1 MSPRDLFGAALRGLG
16 ANKMRSLLTMLGV
29 AIGVGAVIVLVAVGN
44 GSGKAVQSRLE
55 AMGTNLLTVSTTGG
69 GGGGGFQRGQA
80 GPAAQ
85 QYSLTLNDA
94 AALADDR
101 LAPDVAAV
109 APVMTSTG
117 TATNGDVSYT
127 ISQVI
132 GTTPEYMPA
141 TNTPVGT
148 GASFTQQDV
157 DTSQRVILLGQTAA
171 TELFGRANAA
181 VGQTMK
187 LGAVDFTVLGVLA
200 SKDSTGFNDP
210 NATAI
215 VPINTLR
222 ATQAGYGPLSQIVVQ
237 AADKDK
243 VDTAQAEV
251 TQLLTARHQVPATTT
266 SPFRITNSAQILQT
280 SQDTAATFTALLATV
295 AAISLIV
302 GGIGVT
308 NIMLVTVTERTREIG
323 IRKALGARR
332 RAILGQFLIEATM
345 LSLLGG
351 AVGVVA
357 ALIVSQFQLAGVQP
371 VLVPSSILL
380 AFGVSAAVG
389 LFFGSMPAHR
399 AAGLRPIDALRHE

>member
-1 MSPRDLFGAALRGLG
+1 MSPRDLMGAALRGLT
-16 ANKMRSLLTMLGV
+16 ANKLRSLLTVLGV
-29 AIGVGAVIVLVAVGN
+29 SIGVGAVIVLVAVGN
-44 GSGKAVQSRLE
+44 GSGKAVQDRLE

-69 GGGGGFQRGQA
+69 GGGFVRGQA
-80 GPAAQ
+80 GPANQ
-85 QYSLTLNDA
+85 QYSLTLDDA
-94 AALADDR
+94 TALADKN
-101 LAPDVAAV
+101 LAPDVASV
-109 APVMTSTG
+109 APVMTSSG
-117 TATNGDVSYT
+117 TATNGDTSYT
-127 ISQVI
+127 VNQVI
-132 GTTPEYMPA
+132 GTTPAYMPA
-141 TNTPVGT
+141 TNTPVQIGS
-148 GASFTQQDV
+148 SFTQADV

-171 TELFGRANAA
+171 TELFTRPASA
-181 VGQTMK
+181 VGQTIK

-215 VPINTLR
+215 VPITTLR
-222 ATQAGYGPLSQIVVQ
+222 ATQAGYGALSQIVVQ
-237 AADKDK
+237 AAGQDR

-251 TQLLTARHQVPATTT
+251 TQLLTARHQVPATET

-295 AAISLIV
+295 AAISLVV

-332 RAILGQFLIEATM
+332 RTILGQFLIEATL
-345 LSLLGG
+345 LSLIGG
-351 AVGVVA
+351 AVGVGA
-357 ALIVSQFQLAGVQP
+357 ALIVTRFQLAGVQP
-371 VLVPSSILL
+371 VLVPSSIGL
-380 AFGVSAAVG
+380 ALGVSAAVG

>member
-44 GSGKAVQSRLE
+44 GSGKAVQDRLE
-55 AMGTNLLTVSTTGG
+55 AMGTNLLTVSTT

-85 QYSLTLNDA
+85 QYSLTLSDA
-94 AALADDR
+94 SALADDR

-109 APVMTSTG
+109 APVMTSSG

-148 GASFTQQDV
+148 GASFTKQDV
-157 DTSQRVILLGQTAA
+157 DTTARVILLGQTAA
-171 TELFGRANAA
+171 TELFGRANSA
-181 VGQTMK
+181 VGQTIK

-215 VPINTLR
+215 VPISTLR
-222 ATQAGYGPLSQIVVQ
+222 ATQAGYGALSQIVIQ
-237 AADKDK
+237 AADKNK

-266 SPFRITNSAQILQT
+266 SPFRIQNSAQILQT

-332 RAILGQFLIEATM
+332 RAILGQFLIEATL

-351 AVGVVA
+351 TVGVIA
-357 ALIVSQFQLAGVQP
+357 ALIVSRFQLAGVQP
-371 VLVPSSILL
+371 VLVPSSIAL

>member
-94 AALADDR
+94 AALADNR

-148 GASFTQQDV
+148 GVSFTQQDV

-171 TELFGRANAA
+171 TELFGRANSA
-181 VGQTMK
+181 VGQTIK

-222 ATQAGYGPLSQIVVQ
+222 ATQAGYGPLNQIVIQ

-323 IRKALGARR
+323 IRKALGARK

-351 AVGVVA
+351 AVGVIA
-357 ALIVSQFQLAGVQP
+357 ALIVSRFQLAGVQP

>member
-16 ANKMRSLLTMLGV
+16 ANKLRSLLTVLGV
-29 AIGVGAVIVLVAVGN
+29 SIGVGAVIVLVAVGN
-44 GSGKAVQSRLE
+44 GSGKAVQDQLE

-69 GGGGGFQRGQA
+69 GGGFQRGQA
-80 GPAAQ
+80 GPSAQ
-85 QYSLTLNDA
+85 QYSLTVADA
-94 AALADDR
+94 EALSDDR

-117 TATNGDVSYT
+117 TATNGDTSYT
-127 ISQVI
+127 VNQVI

-141 TNTPVGT
+141 TNTPVANGR
-148 GASFTQQDV
+148 AFTEQDV
-157 DTSQRVILLGQTAA
+157 DTSARVVLLGQTAA
-171 TELFGRANAA
+171 TELFGRPTSA
-181 VGQTMK
+181 VGQTIK
-187 LGAVDFTVLGVLA
+187 LGAVDFAVLGVLA
-200 SKDSTGFNDP
+200 SKDTTGFTDP
-210 NATAI
+210 NAMAI
-215 VPINTLR
+215 VPISTLR
-222 ATQAGYGPLSQIVVQ
+222 ATQAGYGALSQIVIQ

-251 TQLLTARHQVPATTT
+251 TQLLTARHQVPATQT

-332 RAILGQFLIEATM
+332 RAILGQFLIEATL
-345 LSLLGG
+345 LSLIGG
-351 AVGVVA
+351 AVGVIA
-357 ALIVSQFQLAGVQP
+357 ALIVSRFQLAGVQP
-371 VLVPSSILL
+371 VLVPSSIAL

>member
-1 MSPRDLFGAALRGLG
+1 MSPRDLMGAALRGLT
-16 ANKMRSLLTMLGV
+16 ANKLRSLLTVLGV
-29 AIGVGAVIVLVAVGN
+29 SIGVGAVIVLVAVGN
-44 GSGKAVQSRLE
+44 GSGKAVQARLE

-69 GGGGGFQRGQA
+69 GGGFVRGQA
-80 GPAAQ
+80 GPANQ
-85 QYSLTLNDA
+85 QYSLTLDDA
-94 AALADDR
+94 TALADKN
-101 LAPDVAAV
+101 LAPDISSV
-109 APVMTSTG
+109 APVMTSSG
-117 TATNGDVSYT
+117 TATNGDTSYT
-127 ISQVI
+127 VNQVI
-132 GTTPEYMPA
+132 GTTPAYLPA
-141 TNTPVGT
+141 TNTPVQIGS
-148 GASFTQQDV
+148 SFTQADV

-171 TELFGRANAA
+171 TELFTRPASAL
-181 VGQTMK
+181 GQTIK

-215 VPINTLR
+215 VPITTLR
-222 ATQAGYGPLSQIVVQ
+222 ATQAGYGALNQIVVQ
-237 AADKDK
+237 AAGQDR

-251 TQLLTARHQVPATTT
+251 TQLLTARHQVPADET

-295 AAISLIV
+295 AAISLVV

-332 RAILGQFLIEATM
+332 RTILGQFLIEATL
-345 LSLLGG
+345 LSLIGG
-351 AVGVVA
+351 AVGVGA
-357 ALIVSQFQLAGVQP
+357 ALIVTRFQLAGVEP
-371 VLVPSSILL
+371 VLVPSSIGL
-380 AFGVSAAVG
+380 ALGVSAAVG

>member
-1 MSPRDLFGAALRGLG
+1 MSPRDLMGAALRGLT
-16 ANKMRSLLTMLGV
+16 ANKLRSLLTVLGV
-29 AIGVGAVIVLVAVGN
+29 SIGVGAVIVLVAVGN
-44 GSGKAVQSRLE
+44 GSGKAVQARLE

-69 GGGGGFQRGQA
+69 GGGFVRGQA
-80 GPAAQ
+80 GPANQ
-85 QYSLTLNDA
+85 QYSLTLDDA
-94 AALADDR
+94 TALADKN
-101 LAPDVAAV
+101 LAPDISSV

-117 TATNGDVSYT
+117 TATNGDTSYT
-127 ISQVI
+127 VNQVI
-132 GTTPEYMPA
+132 GTTPAYMPA
-141 TNTPVGT
+141 TNTPVQIGS
-148 GASFTQQDV
+148 SFTQADV

-171 TELFGRANAA
+171 TELFTRPASA
-181 VGQTMK
+181 VGQTIK

-222 ATQAGYGPLSQIVVQ
+222 ATQAGYGALSQIVVQ
-237 AADKDK
+237 AAGQDR

-251 TQLLTARHQVPATTT
+251 TQLLTARHQVPADET

-295 AAISLIV
+295 AAISLVV

-332 RAILGQFLIEATM
+332 RTILGQFLIEATL
-345 LSLLGG
+345 LSLIGG
-351 AVGVVA
+351 AVGVGA
-357 ALIVSQFQLAGVQP
+357 ALIVTRFQLAGVQP
-371 VLVPSSILL
+371 VLVPSSIGL
-380 AFGVSAAVG
+380 ALGVSAAVG

>member
-1 MSPRDLFGAALRGLG
+1 MSPRDLMGAALRGLT
-16 ANKMRSLLTMLGV
+16 ANKLRSLLTVLGV
-29 AIGVGAVIVLVAVGN
+29 SIGVGAVIVLVAVGN
-44 GSGKAVQSRLE
+44 GSGKAVQDRLE

-69 GGGGGFQRGQA
+69 GGGFVRGQA
-80 GPAAQ
+80 GPANQ
-85 QYSLTLNDA
+85 QYSLTLDDV
-94 AALADDR
+94 AALADKN
-101 LAPDVAAV
+101 LVPDVSSV

-117 TATNGDVSYT
+117 TATNGDTSYT
-127 ISQVI
+127 VNQVI

-141 TNTPVGT
+141 TNTPVQLGS
-148 GASFTQQDV
+148 SFTQADV

-171 TELFGRANAA
+171 TELFTRPASA
-181 VGQTMK
+181 VGQTIK

-215 VPINTLR
+215 VPITTLR
-222 ATQAGYGPLSQIVVQ
+222 ATQAGYGPLNQIVVQ
-237 AADKDK
+237 AAGQDR

-251 TQLLTARHQVPATTT
+251 TQLLTARHQVPAEET

-295 AAISLIV
+295 AAISLVV

-332 RAILGQFLIEATM
+332 RTILGQFLIEATL
-345 LSLLGG
+345 LSLIGG
-351 AVGVVA
+351 AVGVGA
-357 ALIVSQFQLAGVQP
+357 ALIVTRFQLAGVEP
-371 VLVPSSILL
+371 VLVPSSIGL
-380 AFGVSAAVG
+380 ALGVSAAVG

>member
-1 MSPRDLFGAALRGLG
+1 MSPRDLFGAALRGLS
-16 ANKMRSLLTMLGV
+16 ANKLRSLLTVLGV
-29 AIGVGAVIVLVAVGN
+29 SIGVGAVIVLVAVGN

-69 GGGGGFQRGQA
+69 GGGFARGQA
-80 GPAAQ
+80 GPSAQ
-85 QYSLTLNDA
+85 QYALTLDDVT
-94 AALADDR
+94 ALSDRR
-101 LAPDVAAV
+101 LAPDVASV
-109 APVMTSTG
+109 APVMTSSG
-117 TATNGDVSYT
+117 TATNGDTSYT
-127 ISQVI
+127 INQVI
-132 GTTPEYMPA
+132 GTTPAYLPA

-148 GASFTQQDV
+148 GQSFTQEDV
-157 DTSQRVILLGQTAA
+157 DSAERVIVLGQTTA
-171 TELFGRANAA
+171 TELFGRAQAA
-181 VGQTMK
+181 VGQTVK
-187 LGAVDFTVLGVLA
+187 LGAVDFVVRGVLA

-215 VPINTLR
+215 VPISTLR
-222 ATQAGYGPLSQIVVQ
+222 ATQAGYGALSQIVVQ
-237 AADKDK
+237 AADKDR
-243 VDTAQAEV
+243 VDLAQAEV

-295 AAISLIV
+295 AAISLVV

-332 RAILGQFLIEATM
+332 RTILGQFLIEATL
-345 LSLLGG
+345 LSLSGG
-351 AVGVVA
+351 AVGVAA
-357 ALIVSQFQLAGVQP
+357 ALIMTQFQLAGVTP
-371 VLVPSSILL
+371 VLVPSSIAL
-380 AFGVSAAVG
+380 ALGVSAAVG

>member
-16 ANKMRSLLTMLGV
+16 ANKMRSLLTVLGV

-44 GSGKAVQSRLE
+44 GSGKAVQDRLE

-69 GGGGGFQRGQA
+69 GGGFMRGQA
-80 GPAAQ
+80 GPSAQ
-85 QYSLTLNDA
+85 QYALTMDDA
-94 AALADDR
+94 HALANKE
-101 LAPDVAAV
+101 LAPDVDSV

-117 TATNGDVSYT
+117 TATNGDTSYT
-127 ISQVI
+127 VNQVI
-132 GTTPEYMPA
+132 GTTPEYLPA
-141 TNTPVGT
+141 TNTPI
-148 GASFTQQDV
+148 ASGQTFTQQDV
-157 DTSQRVILLGQTAA
+157 DTSQRVVLLGQTAA
-171 TELFGRANAA
+171 TELFGRPGSA
-181 VGQTMK
+181 VGQTIK
-187 LGAVDFTVLGVLA
+187 LGSVDFAVLGVLA
-200 SKDSTGFNDP
+200 SKDSTGFSDP
-210 NATAI
+210 NAAVV
-215 VPINTLR
+215 VPISTLR
-222 ATQAGYGPLSQIVVQ
+222 ATQAGYGALNQIVVQ
-237 AADKDK
+237 AAGKDR
-243 VDTAQAEV
+243 VDVAQAEV
-251 TQLLTARHQVPATTT
+251 TQLLTARHEVSADET

-332 RAILGQFLIEATM
+332 QAILGQFLIEATL
-345 LSLLGG
+345 LSLFGG
-351 AVGVVA
+351 AVGVGA
-357 ALIVSQFQLAGVQP
+357 ALIVSRFELAGVQP
-371 VLVPSSILL
+371 VLVPSSIAL

>member
-1 MSPRDLFGAALRGLG
+1 MTPRDLMGAALRGLT
-16 ANKMRSLLTMLGV
+16 ANKLRSLLTVLGV
-29 AIGVGAVIVLVAVGN
+29 SIGVGAVIVLVAVGN

-69 GGGGGFQRGQA
+69 GGGFVRGQA
-80 GPAAQ
+80 GPASQ
-85 QYSLTLNDA
+85 QYSLTLADA
-94 AALADDR
+94 AALADKS
-101 LAPDVAAV
+101 LAPDVSSV

-117 TATNGDVSYT
+117 TATNGDTSYT
-127 ISQVI
+127 VNQVI
-132 GTTPEYMPA
+132 GTTPAYMPA
-141 TNTPVGT
+141 TNTPVQIGS
-148 GASFTQQDV
+148 SFTQADV

-171 TELFGRANAA
+171 TELFTRPASA
-181 VGQTMK
+181 VGQTIK

-210 NATAI
+210 NATAV
-215 VPINTLR
+215 VPISTLR
-222 ATQAGYGPLSQIVVQ
+222 ATQAGYGALSQIVVQ
-237 AADKDK
+237 AAGQER

-251 TQLLTARHQVPATTT
+251 TQLLTARHQVPATET

-295 AAISLIV
+295 AAISLVV

-332 RAILGQFLIEATM
+332 RTILGQFLIEATL
-345 LSLLGG
+345 LSLIGG
-351 AVGVVA
+351 AVGVGA
-357 ALIVSQFQLAGVQP
+357 ALIITRFQLAGVQP
-371 VLVPSSILL
+371 VLVPSSIGL
-380 AFGVSAAVG
+380 ALGVSAAVG

>member
-1 MSPRDLFGAALRGLG
+1 MSPRDLMGAALRGLT
-16 ANKMRSLLTMLGV
+16 ANKLRSLLTVLGV
-29 AIGVGAVIVLVAVGN
+29 SIGVGAVIVLVAVGN
-44 GSGKAVQSRLE
+44 GSGKAVQDRLE

-69 GGGGGFQRGQA
+69 GGGFVRGQA
-80 GPAAQ
+80 GPANQ
-85 QYSLTLNDA
+85 QYSLTLDDA
-94 AALADDR
+94 AALADKN
-101 LAPDVAAV
+101 LVPDVSSV
-109 APVMTSTG
+109 APVMTSSG
-117 TATNGDVSYT
+117 TATNGDTSYT
-127 ISQVI
+127 VNQVI
-132 GTTPEYMPA
+132 GTTPAYLPA
-141 TNTPVGT
+141 TNTPVQIGS
-148 GASFTQQDV
+148 SFTQADV
-157 DTSQRVILLGQTAA
+157 DGSRRVILLGQTAA
-171 TELFGRANAA
+171 TELFTRPASA
-181 VGQTMK
+181 VGQTIK

-222 ATQAGYGPLSQIVVQ
+222 ATQAGYGALSQIVVQ
-237 AADKDK
+237 AADQNR

-251 TQLLTARHQVPATTT
+251 TQLLTARHQVPATET

-295 AAISLIV
+295 AAISLVV

-332 RAILGQFLIEATM
+332 RTILGQFLIEATL
-345 LSLLGG
+345 LSLIGG
-351 AVGVVA
+351 AVGVGA
-357 ALIVSQFQLAGVQP
+357 ALIVTRFQLAGVQP
-371 VLVPSSILL
+371 VLVPSSIGL
-380 AFGVSAAVG
+380 ALGVSAAVG

>member
-1 MSPRDLFGAALRGLG
+1 MSPRDLMGAALRGLT
-16 ANKMRSLLTMLGV
+16 ANKLRSLLTVLGV
-29 AIGVGAVIVLVAVGN
+29 SIGVGAVIVLVAVGN

-69 GGGGGFQRGQA
+69 GGGFLRGQA
-80 GPAAQ
+80 GPANQ
-85 QYSLTLNDA
+85 QYSLTLDDA
-94 AALADDR
+94 AALADKR
-101 LAPDVAAV
+101 LAPDVASV
-109 APVMTSTG
+109 APVMTSSG
-117 TATNGDVSYT
+117 TATNGDTSYT
-127 ISQVI
+127 VNQVI
-132 GTTPEYMPA
+132 GTTPDYLPA
-141 TNTPVGT
+141 TNTPVQLGQ
-148 GASFTQQDV
+148 SFTQADV
-157 DTSQRVILLGQTAA
+157 DASRRVILLGQTAA
-171 TELFGRANAA
+171 TELFTRPAAA
-181 VGQTMK
+181 VGQTIK

-215 VPINTLR
+215 VPITTLR
-222 ATQAGYGPLSQIVVQ
+222 ATQAGYGALSQIVVQ
-237 AADKDK
+237 AAATDR

-251 TQLLTARHQVPATTT
+251 TQLLTARHQVPATET

-295 AAISLIV
+295 AAISLVV

-332 RAILGQFLIEATM
+332 RTILGQFLIEATL
-345 LSLLGG
+345 LSLIGG
-351 AVGVVA
+351 GVGVGV
-357 ALIVSQFQLAGVQP
+357 ALIVTRFQLAGVQP
-371 VLVPSSILL
+371 VLVPSSIGL
-380 AFGVSAAVG
+380 ALGVSAAVG

>member
-171 TELFGRANAA
+171 TELFGRANSA
-181 VGQTMK
+181 VGQTIK

-222 ATQAGYGPLSQIVVQ
+222 ATQAGYGPLSQIVIQ

-323 IRKALGARR
+323 IRKALGARK
-332 RAILGQFLIEATM
+332 RAILGQFLIEATL

-351 AVGVVA
+351 AVGVIA
-357 ALIVSQFQLAGVQP
+357 ALIVSRFQLAGVQP

>member
-1 MSPRDLFGAALRGLG
+1 MSPRDLMGAALRGLT
-16 ANKMRSLLTMLGV
+16 ANKLRSLLTVLGV
-29 AIGVGAVIVLVAVGN
+29 SIGVGAVIVLVAVGN
-44 GSGKAVQSRLE
+44 GSGKAVQERLE

-69 GGGGGFQRGQA
+69 GGGFVRGQA
-80 GPAAQ
+80 GPANQ
-85 QYSLTLNDA
+85 QYSLTLEDA
-94 AALADDR
+94 AALADKN
-101 LAPDVAAV
+101 LAPDISTV
-109 APVMTSTG
+109 APVMTSSG
-117 TATNGDVSYT
+117 TATNGDTSYT
-127 ISQVI
+127 VNQVI
-132 GTTPEYMPA
+132 GTTPSYLPA
-141 TNTPVGT
+141 TNTPVQLGS
-148 GASFTQQDV
+148 SFTQADV
-157 DTSQRVILLGQTAA
+157 DASRRVILLGQTAA
-171 TELFGRANAA
+171 TELFTRPASA
-181 VGQTMK
+181 VGQTIK

-215 VPINTLR
+215 VPITTLR
-222 ATQAGYGPLSQIVVQ
+222 ATQAGYGALNQIVVQ

-251 TQLLTARHQVPATTT
+251 TQLLTARHQVPATAT

-295 AAISLIV
+295 AAISLVV

-332 RAILGQFLIEATM
+332 RTILGQFLIEATL
-345 LSLLGG
+345 LSLIGG
-351 AVGVVA
+351 AVGVAV
-357 ALIVSQFQLAGVQP
+357 ALIVTRFQLAGVQP
-371 VLVPSSILL
+371 VLVPSSIGL
-380 AFGVSAAVG
+380 ALGVSAAVG

>member
-1 MSPRDLFGAALRGLG
+1 MSPRDLMGAALRGLT
-16 ANKMRSLLTMLGV
+16 ANKLRSLLTVLGV
-29 AIGVGAVIVLVAVGN
+29 SIGVGAVIVLVAVGN
-44 GSGKAVQSRLE
+44 GSGKAVQARLE

-69 GGGGGFQRGQA
+69 GGGFVRGQA
-80 GPAAQ
+80 GPANQ
-85 QYSLTLNDA
+85 QYSLTLDDA
-94 AALADDR
+94 TALADKN
-101 LAPDVAAV
+101 LAPDISSV
-109 APVMTSTG
+109 APVMTSSG
-117 TATNGDVSYT
+117 TATNGDTSYT
-127 ISQVI
+127 VNQVI
-132 GTTPEYMPA
+132 GTTPAYLPA
-141 TNTPVGT
+141 TNTPVQIGS
-148 GASFTQQDV
+148 SFTQADV

-171 TELFGRANAA
+171 TELFTRPASA
-181 VGQTMK
+181 VGQTIK

-215 VPINTLR
+215 VPITTLR
-222 ATQAGYGPLSQIVVQ
+222 ATQAGYGALNQIVVQ
-237 AADKDK
+237 AAGQDR

-251 TQLLTARHQVPATTT
+251 TQLLTARHQVPAAET

-295 AAISLIV
+295 AAISLVV

-332 RAILGQFLIEATM
+332 RTILGQFLIEATL
-345 LSLLGG
+345 LSLIGG
-351 AVGVVA
+351 AVGVGA
-357 ALIVSQFQLAGVQP
+357 ALIVTRFQLAGVEP
-371 VLVPSSILL
+371 VLVPSSIGL
-380 AFGVSAAVG
+380 ALGVSAAVG

>member
-1 MSPRDLFGAALRGLG
+1 MSPRDLMGAALRGLTS
-16 ANKMRSLLTMLGV
+16 NKLRSLLTVLGV
-29 AIGVGAVIVLVAVGN
+29 SIGVGAVIVLVAVGN
-44 GSGKAVQSRLE
+44 GSGKAVQQRLE

-69 GGGGGFQRGQA
+69 GGGFARGQA
-80 GPAAQ
+80 GPSNQ

-94 AALADDR
+94 AALADKK
-101 LAPDVAAV
+101 LAPDVDAV
-109 APVMTSTG
+109 APVMTSSA

-127 ISQVI
+127 VSQVI
-132 GTTPEYMPA
+132 GTTPEYLPA
-141 TNTPVGT
+141 TNTPVGM
-148 GASFTQQDV
+148 GQSFTQADV
-157 DTSQRVILLGQTAA
+157 DSSQRVILLGQTAA
-171 TELFGRANAA
+171 TELFTRPASA
-181 VGQTMK
+181 VGQTIK

-222 ATQAGYGPLSQIVVQ
+222 ATQAGYGALSQIVVQ
-237 AADKDK
+237 AADKDR

-251 TQLLTARHQVPATTT
+251 TQLLTARHQVPATET

-295 AAISLIV
+295 AAISLVV

-332 RAILGQFLIEATM
+332 RTILGQFLIEATL
-345 LSLLGG
+345 LSLIGG
-351 AVGVVA
+351 AVGVGV
-357 ALIVSQFQLAGVQP
+357 ALIVTRFQLAGVTP
-371 VLVPSSILL
+371 ALVPSSIGL
-380 AFGVSAAVG
+380 ALGVSAAVG

>member
-16 ANKMRSLLTMLGV
+16 ANKLRSLLTVLGV
-29 AIGVGAVIVLVAVGN
+29 SIGVGAVIVLVAVGN
-44 GSGKAVQSRLE
+44 GSGKAVQERLE
-55 AMGTNLLTVSTTGG
+55 AMGTNLLTVSSS

-80 GPAAQ
+80 GPSAQ
-85 QYSLTLNDA
+85 QYALTTDDA

-101 LAPDVAAV
+101 LAPDIATV
-109 APVMTSTG
+109 APVMTSSG
-117 TATNGDVSYT
+117 TATNGDTSYT
-127 ISQVI
+127 VNQVI
-132 GTTPEYMPA
+132 GTTPDYLPA

-148 GASFTQQDV
+148 GRAFTQQDV
-157 DTSQRVILLGQTAA
+157 DQAARVVLLGQTAA
-171 TELFGRANAA
+171 SELFTRPNTA
-181 VGQTMK
+181 VGQTVK

-200 SKDSTGFNDP
+200 SKDSTGFADP
-210 NATAI
+210 NAAVV
-215 VPINTLR
+215 VPISTLR
-222 ATQAGYGPLSQIVVQ
+222 ATQAGYGALNQIVVQ
-237 AADKDK
+237 ATSKDR
-243 VDTAQAEV
+243 VDVAQAEV
-251 TQLLTARHQVPATTT
+251 TQLLAARHQVPATQT

-295 AAISLIV
+295 AAISLVV

-332 RAILGQFLIEATM
+332 RAILGQFLIEATL
-345 LSLLGG
+345 LSLIGG
-351 AVGVVA
+351 AVGVAA
-357 ALIVSQFQLAGVQP
+357 ALVVSRFELAGVRP
-371 VLVPSSILL
+371 VLVPSSIAL

>member
-16 ANKMRSLLTMLGV
+16 ANKMRSLLTVLGV

-44 GSGKAVQSRLE
+44 GSGKAVQDRLE

-69 GGGGGFQRGQA
+69 GGGFQRGQA
-80 GPAAQ
+80 GPSAQ
-85 QYSLTLNDA
+85 QYSLTMDDA
-94 AALADDR
+94 QALSDDR

-109 APVMTSTG
+109 APVMTSSG
-117 TATNGDVSYT
+117 TATNGDTSYT
-127 ISQVI
+127 INQVI

-148 GASFTQQDV
+148 GRAFTQQDV
-157 DTSQRVILLGQTAA
+157 DTSQRVVLLGQTAA
-171 TELFGRANAA
+171 TELFGRANSA
-181 VGQTMK
+181 VGQTIK
-187 LGAVDFTVLGVLA
+187 LGAVDFAVLGVLA
-200 SKDSTGFNDP
+200 SKDSTGFTDP

-215 VPINTLR
+215 VPISTLR
-222 ATQAGYGPLSQIVVQ
+222 ATQAGYGALSQIVVQ
-237 AADKDK
+237 AADKNK

-332 RAILGQFLIEATM
+332 RAILGQFLIEATL

-351 AVGVVA
+351 AVGVIA
-357 ALIVSQFQLAGVQP
+357 ALIVSRFQLAGVQP
-371 VLVPSSILL
+371 VLVPSSIVL